1 MVIANSVIATPASR
15 SCACIGSPCLRNCVH
30 GASIGATGSGGATP
44 GAASVVGLWQQHEPE
59 DLVALVGHEFSTLY
73 AGWLADE
80 EEPRLAER
88 AADGG
93 GDDLNGQ
100 KGAGRRGDNDD
111 DGGGGDDDDDDD
123 VGAILRER
131 LRFLERLLQVH
142 QHPRSTGVVSSR
154 LGFP

>member
-30 GASIGATGSGGATP
+30 GASIGAAGSGGATP

-73 AGWLADE
+73 AGWMEDE

-88 AADGG
+88 AGDGG
-93 GDDLNGQ
+93 GDELNGQ
-100 KGAGRRGDNDD
+100 KGAERRGENDD
-111 DGGGGDDDDDDD
+111 DGDGGDDDD

-142 QHPRSTGVVSSR
+142 RHPRSTVVVSS
-154 LGFP
+154 